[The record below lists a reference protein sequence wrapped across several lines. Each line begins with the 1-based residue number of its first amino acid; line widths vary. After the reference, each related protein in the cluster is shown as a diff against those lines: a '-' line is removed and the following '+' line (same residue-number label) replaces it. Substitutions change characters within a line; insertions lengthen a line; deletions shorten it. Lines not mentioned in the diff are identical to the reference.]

1 MGSSNTARVPLARF
15 LADGEAPDH
24 EEFQTSPAG
33 REFARR
39 SAVAW
44 GEAHL
49 AAGGDPDHVA
59 AAVKATTAFYVPGGN
74 ER

>member
-1 MGSSNTARVPLARF
+1 MGWDLRLLTPARF
-15 LADGEAPDH
+15 LTDGEALDH
-24 EEFQTSPAG
+24 EEFPTSPVG

-44 GEAHL
+44 GEANL

-59 AAVKATTAFYVPGGN
+59 AAVEASTAFHVPGGSQ
-74 ER
+74 R

>member
-1 MGSSNTARVPLARF
+1 M
-15 LADGEAPDH
+15 ADAEALDH
-24 EEFQTSPAG
+24 AEFQTSPAG
-33 REFARR
+33 RDFARR

-59 AAVKATTAFYVPGGN
+59 AAVEATTAFYVPGGN